1 MLAMLPVMV
10 ASGFIAAL
18 VATAGVA
25 PGEQQAADHWIFNLT
40 LAHEDSIN
48 EAAVSGYASGSLS
61 PSVQWPFQDLA
72 AWQGEVVVD
81 GGRTL
86 VMTWPATN
94 AAPSAVARKL
104 AADLQSWLPANRAG
118 GRDLAHFGGGFASA
132 VGGNSLIGSI
142 AIPTPS
148 SLIPD
153 GTPVMAS
160 WVFP

>member
-18 VATAGVA
+18 VAAAGTA
-25 PGEQQAADHWIFNLT
+25 PGEQQGADHWVFNLT
-40 LAHEDSIN
+40 LAHENSIN

-61 PSVQWPFQDLA
+61 PSVPRPFQNLA

-86 VMTWPATN
+86 VMTWPAINT
-94 AAPSAVARKL
+94 APTAVARKL
-104 AADLQSWLPANRAG
+104 AGSLPPWLPTNRAG
-118 GRDLAHFGGGFASA
+118 GRNLAHLAGEFASA
-132 VGGNSLIGSI
+132 VGGDSLIGSI
-142 AIPTPS
+142 EIPTPS
-148 SLIPD
+148 SLITD

>member
-10 ASGFIAAL
+10 ASGFIAVL

-25 PGEQQAADHWIFNLT
+25 PGEQQGADHWVFNLT

-48 EAAVSGYASGSLS
+48 EAAVGGYASGLLS
-61 PSVQWPFQDLA
+61 PSVPWPFQDLA

-81 GGRTL
+81 GSRTL

-94 AAPSAVARKL
+94 TAPSAVARKL
-104 AADLQSWLPANRAG
+104 AADRSSWLPPNRAG
-118 GRDLAHFGGGFASA
+118 GRELAHFAGAFARAAGGD
-132 VGGNSLIGSI
+132 SLIGLI
-142 AIPTPS
+142 AVPTPS